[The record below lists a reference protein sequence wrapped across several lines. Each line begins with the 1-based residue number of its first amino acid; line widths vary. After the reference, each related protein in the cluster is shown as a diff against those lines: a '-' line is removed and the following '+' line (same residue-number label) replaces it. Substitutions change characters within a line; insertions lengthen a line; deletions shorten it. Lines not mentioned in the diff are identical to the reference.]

1 MTDNQLKR
9 TGKSTVEAIKPS
21 RPAFFD
27 PTTLAWAPWAMEG
40 TYFKLLNV
48 DHKTGGFT
56 MLLKVDP
63 DNEAPVHG
71 HPGAV
76 EVYVLE
82 GEFGYGD
89 DRGGVGAYGYEA
101 AGSIHE
107 PTSPGGTTMFAVAH
121 GPIVGYNDDGTIAGI
136 IDGQA
141 MLAMAKEHGVADHLE
156 HL

>member
-1 MTDNQLKR
+1 MSAEQLKR
-9 TGKSTVEAIKPS
+9 SESATVKAIKPS

-27 PTTLAWAPWAMEG
+27 PSTLSWAPWAMEG

-48 DHKTGGFT
+48 DMKTGGFT

-63 DNEAPVHG
+63 DNAAPVHG

-76 EVYVLE
+76 EVYVVE

-101 AGSIHE
+101 AGSVHE
-107 PTSPGGTTMFAVAH
+107 PTSPGGTVMFAVAH
-121 GPIVGYNDDGTIAGI
+121 GPIVGYNDDGSIAGI
-136 IDGQA
+136 IDGQS
-141 MLAMAKEHGVADHLE
+141 MLALAREHDVAE
-156 HL
+156 HLSHL